1 MYKTARI
8 ATSGVTCQAQA
19 LTFVTSSTAPG
30 ATTIT
35 AFDGTT
41 FAFTP
46 PASSVFHLD
55 IAVRGPITIGAN
67 TTVIAKG

>member
-19 LTFVTSSTAPG
+19 LTFVTGAGPS
-30 ATTIT
+30 ATTVT